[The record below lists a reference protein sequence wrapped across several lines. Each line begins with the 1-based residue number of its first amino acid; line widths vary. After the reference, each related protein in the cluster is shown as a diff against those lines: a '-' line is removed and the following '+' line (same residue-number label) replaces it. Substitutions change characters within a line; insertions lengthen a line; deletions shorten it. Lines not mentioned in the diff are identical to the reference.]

1 MNLQKSV
8 KKIVCQIVL
17 HKTGDPGVFDEEL
30 CDSKLRREATDWLF
44 ILLSVFT
51 YIYLLAL
58 AVVFFG
64 RFSDEL
70 VKIFFL
76 LDTLQDPY
84 LGALGVYV
92 ILKEIRQRRLN
103 HPSRYFGEL
112 FVVLWVV
119 LGAAASFAVLLLP
132 RYVLNDAYGL
142 ILVNSAVVLL
152 IYLGS
157 LVNK

>member
-1 MNLQKSV
+1 MNLSRSA

-64 RFSDEL
+64 KFSDEWR
-70 VKIFFL
+70 KTFFL
-76 LDTLQDPY
+76 LDILQDPY
-84 LGALGVYV
+84 FGALGVYV

-112 FVVLWVV
+112 FVVLWVA
-119 LGAAASFAVLLLP
+119 LGVTASFAVLLLP
-132 RYVLNDAYGL
+132 QYILNGAYGL
-142 ILVNSAVVLL
+142 ILVNSVVVLL
-152 IYLGS
+152 IYLGAFI
-157 LVNK
+157 NK